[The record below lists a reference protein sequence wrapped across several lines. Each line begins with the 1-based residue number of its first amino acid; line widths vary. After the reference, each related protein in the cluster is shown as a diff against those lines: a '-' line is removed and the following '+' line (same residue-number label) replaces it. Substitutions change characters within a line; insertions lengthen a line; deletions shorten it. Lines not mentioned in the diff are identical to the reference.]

1 MHRFLVIQ
9 ERRSGSQ
16 VLSFVGKTIIT
27 FCPVH
32 CAGVEG
38 DSATQSSDG
47 TDQENYQHEEQA
59 GWGEEEQNSSG
70 SSEAGEGEFDNK
82 EEGEE
87 YVETSGADTTGDGS
101 VCGEDSRDF
110 TTDEGQEGD
119 SSKDGQDME
128 EGRVVSYLGDSFG
141 SSGMGDLSGGVLE
154 EGELARGMEKK
165 GIYYLPTSHS

>member
-1 MHRFLVIQ
+1 MIQ

>member
-70 SSEAGEGEFDNK
+70 SSEAGEG
-82 EEGEE
+82 
-87 YVETSGADTTGDGS
+87 
-101 VCGEDSRDF
+101 
-110 TTDEGQEGD
+110 D
-119 SSKDGQDME
+119 SSKEGQDIE

-165 GIYYLPTSHS
+165 GIYRLPIYHILENTTTEQSNLRDLGPL